1 MFGLLKVDERH
12 ISEYRIMHQGK
23 EVVENEGHH
32 YPFSGGVNPVVR
44 LAVVALDVDD
54 GGERG
59 AATTT
64 TMADDPSS
72 SSATVKAMPSIFAST
87 GNPPFLL
94 SGRLFFF
101 VCVTTT

>member
-23 EVVENEGHH
+23 EVVEDEGHH

-54 GGERG
+54 VGDRGE
-59 AATTT
+59 TTT
-64 TMADDPSS
+64 TTTTADDHDPSS
-72 SSATVKAMPSIFAST
+72 SSATAKTTPSILAST
-87 GNPPFLL
+87 GILFL
-94 SGRLFFF
+94 RWDHLFFSS
-101 VCVTTT
+101 VR